1 MDRLDVLKK
10 DIADY
15 WSDRAATYAE
25 DGHERNREL
34 WKQDFVKHVSA
45 HYPDRR
51 PEEIRILD
59 LATGSGFMTGI
70 AAEAGY
76 CVTAIDL
83 AEGMLEESKR
93 RNAAY
98 ADRITWL
105 QMNAEELQ
113 FADNTFDV
121 VFSRWLS
128 WVLPRPE
135 KACQEWLRVLKP
147 GGLLLTYDGT
157 WNRRFY
163 DPEAREEYERMMAE
177 RRRPDLDAASGF
189 SEGMQNRM
197 DAITGKLTAS
207 YLVRPMWDLCILDVL
222 GADAEADTEFAEGL
236 GKTEQQG
243 GSQFLVK
250 AVKRGG

>member
-1 MDRLDVLKK
+1 MERLDALKK

-15 WSDRAATYAE
+15 WSERAATYAA

-59 LATGSGFMTGI
+59 L
-70 AAEAGY
+70 
-76 CVTAIDL
+76 
-83 AEGMLEESKR
+83 
-93 RNAAY
+93 
-98 ADRITWL
+98 
-105 QMNAEELQ
+105 
-113 FADNTFDV
+113 
-121 VFSRWLS
+121 
-128 WVLPRPE
+128 
-135 KACQEWLRVLKP
+135 
-147 GGLLLTYDGT
+147 
-157 WNRRFY
+157 
-163 DPEAREEYERMMAE
+163 DP
-177 RRRPDLDAASGF
+177 ASGF

-207 YLVRPMWDLCILDVL
+207 YLVRPMLDLCILDVL

>member
-1 MDRLDVLKK
+1 MNRLDVLKK

-15 WSDRAATYAE
+15 WSTRASTYVE
-25 DGHERNREL
+25 DGHERNRPL
-34 WKQDFVKHVSA
+34 WQQDFVKHISA
-45 HYPDRR
+45 HYPERR
-51 PEEIRILD
+51 PEEIRVLD

-76 CVTAIDL
+76 SVTAIDL
-83 AEGMLEESKR
+83 AAGMLEESKR
-93 RNAAY
+93 RNAGY
-98 ADRITWL
+98 ADRITYY

-113 FADNTFDV
+113 FEENTFDV

-135 KACQEWLRVLKP
+135 KAYQEWLRVLKP
-147 GGLLLTYDGT
+147 GGLLMTYDGT

-163 DPEAREEYERMMAE
+163 DSSARDEYERLMRE
-177 RRRPDLDAASGF
+177 NRKQNTKSESGF
-189 SEGMQNRM
+189 SEEMKNRM
-197 DAITGKLTAS
+197 DAITVKLTAS

-222 GADAEADTEFAEGL
+222 GADVEEDMAFANGL
-236 GKTEQQG
+236 GQKEGQG

-250 AVKRGG
+250 AVKRE

>member
-1 MDRLDVLKK
+1 MERLDVLKK

-15 WSDRAATYAE
+15 WSDRASTYAE

-34 WKQDFVKHVSA
+34 WKQDLVKHVTE
-45 HYPDRR
+45 HYPDRH

-70 AAEAGY
+70 AAEAGFS
-76 CVTAIDL
+76 VTAIDL
-83 AEGMLEESKR
+83 APGMIEESKR
-93 RNAAY
+93 RNAGFG
-98 ADRITWL
+98 DRIAYHH
-105 QMNAEELQ
+105 MNAEELE
-113 FADNTFDV
+113 FEDNTFDV

-135 KACQEWLRVLKP
+135 KAYQEWLRVLKP
-147 GGLLLTYDGT
+147 GGLLMTYDGT

-163 DPEAREEYERMMAE
+163 DPAAREEYDRQMRENKKE
-177 RRRPDLDAASGF
+177 DTKPASGF
-189 SEGMQNRM
+189 SEGMRNRM
-197 DAITGKLTAS
+197 DAITRKLTAS

-222 GADAEADTEFAEGL
+222 GADAEEDMDFENGL

-250 AVKRGG
+250 AVKRR